1 MASSSSIARS
11 RASRRPASSS
21 GVATFSSAVMV
32 GIRWK
37 DWNTTPTCARRSRAS
52 ASSLMVPRSWP
63 KARTVPPVARSS
75 PPISISSEDLPE
87 PDGPTS
93 PTLSPRWTSSVIP
106 WSIRTRPVFP
116 SSASEASERDS
127 RGEVM
132 RLRLIEKGFLTY
144 GALRGLGKVLAV
156 MWALVSPAWAGEP
169 VTVLAFGDSLT
180 QGYGLPEEDGFVPQ
194 MRNWLQDQG
203 VEAELINAGV
213 SGDTTAGGAARV
225 EWSLTPEVDA
235 MIVTLGGNDLLRG
248 LDPSDARSN
257 LRAILESARSR
268 DVEVLLVGMKAP
280 GNYGAE
286 YQTAFDSIYPDLAQ
300 EFGTLY
306 FENFFAGL
314 GQDDPAQACRYFQPD
329 GIHPNSEGVERIVEA
344 LGPAVVDLVLRAE

>member
-1 MASSSSIARS
+1 MR
-11 RASRRPASSS
+11 
-21 GVATFSSAVMV
+21 GKVATMFLLVA
-32 GIRWK
+32 
-37 DWNTTPTCARRSRAS
+37 TPAMA
-52 ASSLMVPRSWP
+52 
-63 KARTVPPVARSS
+63 
-75 PPISISSEDLPE
+75 ED
-87 PDGPTS
+87 
-93 PTLSPRWTSSVIP
+93 
-106 WSIRTRPVFP
+106 
-116 SSASEASERDS
+116 
-127 RGEVM
+127 
-132 RLRLIEKGFLTY
+132 
-144 GALRGLGKVLAV
+144 
-156 MWALVSPAWAGEP
+156 

-180 QGYGLPEEDGFVPQ
+180 QGYGLPEAQGLVPQ
-194 MRNWLQDQG
+194 LDAWLAAKG
-203 VEAELINAGV
+203 VKVDLINAGV

-225 EWSLTPEVDA
+225 DWSLTPEVDA

-314 GQDDPAQACRYFQPD
+314 GQDDPAQARRYFQPD